1 MTKAKM
7 AATISMV
14 ILLAMSQ
21 SGYSADDVVSVA
33 VGEER
38 LAKQLA
44 NPVSAL
50 IRVPFELNH
59 DASIGPKDK
68 GDRFT
73 LNIQPV
79 VPISL
84 SDDWNLISLTILPV
98 ISQNDIIPGSGRQTG
113 IGDIVQSLLFTP
125 KAPTDSGWIL
135 GVGPVFLFPTG
146 SDNLLTTDKWGAGPT
161 AVALRQQGPWT
172 YGGLVNHLWSFAGK
186 DARSDV
192 NATFMQPFVTYTNK
206 DAMSITG
213 STEATYDWESEQ
225 WAVPVIAMV
234 RPRSHTLGARRSTLA
249 AACAT
254 GQKARMGVR
263 KVWLDAWFSRSCF
276 QNRL

>member
-1 MTKAKM
+1 M
-7 AATISMV
+7 
-14 ILLAMSQ
+14 
-21 SGYSADDVVSVA
+21 
-33 VGEER
+33 
-38 LAKQLA
+38 
-44 NPVSAL
+44 
-50 IRVPFELNH
+50 
-59 DASIGPKDK
+59 
-68 GDRFT
+68 
-73 LNIQPV
+73 
-79 VPISL
+79 
-84 SDDWNLISLTILPV
+84 
-98 ISQNDIIPGSGRQTG
+98 
-113 IGDIVQSLLFTP
+113 QSLLFTP

-146 SDNLLTTDKWGAGPT
+146 SNNLLTTDKWGAGPT

-225 WAVPVIAMV
+225 WAVPVIATV
-234 RPRSHTLGARRSTLA
+234 TKRSALA